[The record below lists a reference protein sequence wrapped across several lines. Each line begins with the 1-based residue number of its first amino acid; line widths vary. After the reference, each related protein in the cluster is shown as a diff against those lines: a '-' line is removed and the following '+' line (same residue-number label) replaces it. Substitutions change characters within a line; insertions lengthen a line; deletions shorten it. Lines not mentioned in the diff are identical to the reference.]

1 MAAWIGSQETLGSN
15 LILLFINYV
24 ALGKF
29 VNLLELHFFC
39 QMGII
44 PAWLFAGMIKLL
56 YTILQTIVWIIV
68 SSAFIIL
75 SEKKLEKKWF
85 MIKYETNSASF

>member
-1 MAAWIGSQETLGSN
+1 MIPELKKKEKKRKPGSSDYMAAWIGSQETLGSN

-44 PAWLFAGMIKLL
+44 PA
-56 YTILQTIVWIIV
+56 
-68 SSAFIIL
+68 
-75 SEKKLEKKWF
+75 
-85 MIKYETNSASF
+85 